1 VIPTLAQLPGKPKRI
16 ILHWTGGTYHVG
28 LSDRR
33 SYHYVIDGDG
43 LPHEG
48 VPVHWNMRPTA
59 STLNYA
65 AHTRMMNSFSVGI
78 AFAGMFGAHE
88 RGPYGKWPLTQ
99 EQVMGGCY
107 FVGQLC
113 REWELDVTPDTVHTH
128 AEADWRHGV
137 QAERE
142 MGYQRVAVGP
152 QSQPRGSERTAAA
165 LGPNG
170 QDNAGRYVAESCT
183 NAATAE
189 AITRRT
195 DGGWGDV
202 HAGGAAFYRCIRGE
216 V

>member
-99 EQVMGGCY
+99 EQVMAGCY
-107 FVGQLC
+107 FIGQLC
-113 REWELDVTPDTVHTH
+113 REWELDVTSDTVHTH

-137 QAERE
+137 RQNGKWDINVLPWDPSLSRE
-142 MGYQRVAVGP
+142 EVSAQLRRWVQMGKTMQDVTLRKVVPMP
-152 QSQPRGSERTAAA
+152 QPLR
-165 LGPNG
+165 L
-170 QDNAGRYVAESCT
+170 
-183 NAATAE
+183 
-189 AITRRT
+189 
-195 DGGWGDV
+195 
-202 HAGGAAFYRCIRGE
+202 
-216 V
+216 